1 MAMLRKTAVL
11 SKDARLSALVVTLA
25 MAKEEPDVTAD
36 PFADVISAIDQMVT
50 DLKAE
55 EADDLQNKEDCEK
68 ERMDNTQEAKMSSK
82 KIDTNTETI
91 DRLTAAAKKEI
102 EEIESQISDL
112 NDEKQ
117 AADEQR
123 AKEAKEFAANKA
135 DDEAAVGLIDT
146 AIGVLKEFYTK
157 NNLAL
162 PQMKQPFTE

>member
-68 ERMDNTQEAKMSSK
+68 ERMENTQSAKMSSK

-91 DRLTAAAKKEI
+91 DRLTAAI
-102 EEIESQISDL
+102 
-112 NDEKQ
+112 
-117 AADEQR
+117 AAANKQR

-135 DDEAAVGLIDT
+135 DDEAAVGLIVT
-146 AIGVLKEFYTK
+146 AIG
-157 NNLAL
+157 
-162 PQMKQPFTE
+162 

>member
-68 ERMDNTQEAKMSSK
+68 ERMENTQSAKMSSK

-91 DRLTAAAKKEI
+91 DRLTAAIAAANKQI
-102 EEIESQISDL
+102 EEIESQIEDL
-112 NDEKQ
+112 QEEKRQ
-117 AADEQR
+117 ADEQR
-123 AKEAKEFAANKA
+123 TKEASEFSANKA
-135 DDEAAVGLIDT
+135 DD
-146 AIGVLKEFYTK
+146 
-157 NNLAL
+157 
-162 PQMKQPFTE
+162 